1 MTFNEFEES
10 VSILFNI
17 LKTKEKIKILNI
29 SQSMIKGAKNS
40 KRVKSLIAVA
50 KREHEIYTQRKD
62 FDAQLM
68 DRNFSE
74 IGEDYDFMSPVFEI
88 MGDSLQE
95 QSKRRISRLIKFS
108 IMLCSYYMSSERREE
123 FYQLITNLD
132 DK

>member
-1 MTFNEFEES
+1 MTFNEFEEN
-10 VSILFNI
+10 VDILFNM

-50 KREHEIYTQRKD
+50 KREREIYIQRKD

-74 IGEDYDFMSPVFEI
+74 IEDYDFMSPVFEI

-95 QSKRRISRLIKFS
+95 QSKKRISRLIKFS